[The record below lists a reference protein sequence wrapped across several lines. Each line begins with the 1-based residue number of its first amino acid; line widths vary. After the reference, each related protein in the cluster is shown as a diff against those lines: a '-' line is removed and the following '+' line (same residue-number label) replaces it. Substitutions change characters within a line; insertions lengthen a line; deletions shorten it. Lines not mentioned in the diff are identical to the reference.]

1 MEKIKDQHILFKV
14 MIEDSHREE
23 LQDVQ
28 ADEHEKLCLFTYQA
42 DHDNKVT
49 I

>member
-1 MEKIKDQHILFKV
+1 

-28 ADEHEKLCLFTYQA
+28 ADEHEKLCLFTS
-42 DHDNKVT
+42 DNDIKVIFSDEMKT
-49 I
+49 ELEYYN